1 MIIYTSPD
9 LPMVGHIKNILEL
22 HGIATTIQTQFS
34 SAAIGY
40 IPPIECWPELW
51 IVDKTQLKQAKR
63 IVKETLKPEVLLE
76 IKSGQV
82 SCKIKTSYFDF
93 SNQLENVK
101 IALVNY
107 HYTVKI
113 K

>member
-22 HGIATTIQTQFS
+22 HGIASTIQKQFS
-34 SAAIGY
+34 SAAVGY

-63 IVKETLKPEVLLE
+63 IVKEALKPVEQDLARWKCPNCNE
-76 IKSGQV
+76 SIEGQFIE
-82 SCKIKTSYFDF
+82 CWNCRTDRP
-93 SNQLENVK
+93 
-101 IALVNY
+101 
-107 HYTVKI
+107 
-113 K
+113 